1 MQRLF
6 RVEGC
11 EGKKSSVVMNLK
23 TLLINQPNNLMRF
36 LIASKFLFVCGIF
49 NFGFPQLGCAY
60 EQVNSE
66 TIVEM
71 HGEKPLNS
79 STVLG
84 FTQESLPQFEN
95 IGIKQISMPSVPSL
109 INKVLALPPWISI
122 DFTALSQNNGA
133 LTGTKVP
140 LFTSSNL
147 FNLGIKIV
155 PFYSGNSLV
164 SSLDNGPKPV
174 DSNANKIFN
183 NSSIY
188 ALFTQRVGQILSS
201 EIPNI
206 LNTQWNF
213 GNAPIGRLNI
223 LALQYESKKDYL
235 SLVKVGKLMQAT
247 DFTVNP
253 VQCYFSNFGLCGW
266 AQGTPTMIQI
276 PGNPFNSYGA
286 VFRLGSEGYPSLKY
300 GIYQINPDSFNPIYH
315 GLDFR
320 LSGNI
325 GYAQF
330 LQFNLPLKSYEKIA
344 AKIDINGSVFRVTKK
359 GPEINA
365 EYVSP
370 LPKPEIQIGGWLGS
384 GSFSGFSDSK
394 SYGQNNGVY
403 GILSL
408 PIDPGGLGMDARF
421 FVSGG
426 YGFNTQVQTVNAGG
440 SAGLVLAGPFSSRP
454 FDTLSLGWSFAKF
467 SEYSSSY
474 SPLGTEQSI
483 ELNYQYFLTNRLSL
497 MPNLQFIINPS
508 GDPLGRSVFVVG
520 LQSQFRL

>member
-1 MQRLF
+1 MQKLLTAK
-6 RVEGC
+6 GC
-11 EGKKSSVVMNLK
+11 KNYNSFADVNPENSLIVQPFHLKHLRISSN
-23 TLLINQPNNLMRF
+23 F
-36 LIASKFLFVCGIF
+36 LSICSIF
-49 NFGFPQLGCAY
+49 IFGFPQLGCAY
-60 EQVNSE
+60 EQTNSE
-66 TIVEM
+66 SIVGV
-71 HGEKPLNS
+71 HGEKHLYSN
-79 STVLG
+79 TVLG
-84 FTQESLPQFEN
+84 FSRESLPQFEN
-95 IGIKQISMPSVPSL
+95 MGIKQISMPPNPSF
-109 INKVLALPPWISI
+109 INNALALPPWISI
-122 DFTALSQNNGA
+122 DFSALSQNNGS
-133 LTGTKVP
+133 LTGTKMP

-147 FNLGIKIV
+147 FNLGIKIT
-155 PFYSGNSLV
+155 PFHSGNSFV
-164 SSLDNGPKPV
+164 SSFANGSKNI
-174 DSNANKIFN
+174 DSNVGKIFN

-235 SLVKVGKLMQAT
+235 SLVKVGKLMQAA

-286 VFRLGSEGYPSLKY
+286 VFKLGSEGHPSLKY

-320 LSGNI
+320 LTGNI

-330 LQFNLPLKSYEKIA
+330 LQFNLPLPSYEKIA
-344 AKIDINGSVFRVTKK
+344 AKSDINGSVFRVAKK
-359 GPEINA
+359 GAEMNA
-365 EYVSP
+365 EYVST

-384 GSFSGFSDSK
+384 GSFSGTSDSK

-403 GILSL
+403 GIVSL
-408 PIDPGGLGMDARF
+408 PINPRGLGMDARF

-426 YGFNTQVQTVNAGG
+426 YGFNSQVQTVNAGG
-440 SAGLVLAGPFSSRP
+440 SAGLVLAGALSSRP

-467 SEYSSSY
+467 SAYSSGY
-474 SPLGTEQSI
+474 SPLGTEQAI

-497 MPNLQFIINPS
+497 MPNVQLILNPS
-508 GDPLGRSVFVVG
+508 GDASSRPVFVLG

>member
-1 MQRLF
+1 MKRLF
-6 RVEGC
+6 RIEGF
-11 EGKKSSVVMNLK
+11 ENKKSPVFMYFK
-23 TLLINQPNNLMRF
+23 TLLIDQPNNFMSF
-36 LIASKFLFVCGIF
+36 LIASRLLLICGVF
-49 NFGFPQLGCAY
+49 NCGFPQLGLAY
-60 EQVNSE
+60 EQVNSAVIAE
-66 TIVEM
+66 A
-71 HGEKPLNS
+71 HGERQLNF
-79 STVLG
+79 STELG
-84 FTQESLPQFEN
+84 FSRESLPQFEN
-95 IGIKQISMPSVPSL
+95 IGIKEISMPLAPSL
-109 INKVLALPPWISI
+109 INNALALPPWILI

-133 LTGTKVP
+133 LTGTKIP

-155 PFYSGNSLV
+155 PFYSGNTLL
-164 SSLDNGPKPV
+164 SSLANGTKPV
-174 DSNANKIFN
+174 DSNASKIFN

-223 LALQYESKKDYL
+223 LALQYESKKDFL

-330 LQFNLPLKSYEKIA
+330 LQINLPLKSYEKIA
-344 AKIDINGSVFRVTKK
+344 AKIDINRSVFRVTKK

-384 GSFSGFSDSK
+384 GSFSGVSDSK

-403 GILSL
+403 GIVSL

-497 MPNLQFIINPS
+497 MPNLQLIINPS
-508 GDPLGRSVFVVG
+508 GDPLGRSVFVLG
-520 LQSQFRL
+520 LQSQLRL